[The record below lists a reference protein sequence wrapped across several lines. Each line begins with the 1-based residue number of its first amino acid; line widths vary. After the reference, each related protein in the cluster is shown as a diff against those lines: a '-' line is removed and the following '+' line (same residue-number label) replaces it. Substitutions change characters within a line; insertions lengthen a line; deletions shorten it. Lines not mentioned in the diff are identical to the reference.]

1 MYLLDTDT
9 CIYLINKQPI
19 SILEI
24 IKSLSPYEVGIS
36 AITVAELE
44 FGVEKSQFKKKN
56 KHALEVTLQPF
67 EIFDFT
73 KTTAKFY
80 GELRYDLEKRGKI
93 IGANDMLIASHAKE
107 LKRTL
112 VTNNEKEF
120 KRIPGLKIQNWAKEV
135 G

>member
-44 FGVEKSQFKKKN
+44 FGVDISCAGTVAHMVEYEPLTPSLSILF
-56 KHALEVTLQPF
+56 L
-67 EIFDFT
+67 
-73 KTTAKFY
+73 
-80 GELRYDLEKRGKI
+80 
-93 IGANDMLIASHAKE
+93 
-107 LKRTL
+107 
-112 VTNNEKEF
+112 
-120 KRIPGLKIQNWAKEV
+120 
-135 G
+135 